1 MTLVQAP
8 RRFVILSGSR
18 SGTSLLSETLNV
30 HPEILCHGELFHPT
44 PASHIKRQEG
54 DLSVEEA
61 VALRDRDPIGY
72 LDWALTRPGV
82 AAAGFKMW
90 RSQQDAV
97 CDRLLADEATL
108 KIIYERENVLARFS
122 SSRLVKATGIY
133 NINSERARPGKLN
146 TLVDFNRK
154 AFLGYFDAHRALF
167 AGYRARAR
175 GPVLDL
181 TYRDVIETGF
191 SRVLAFLGVAEQALP
206 PQKQRL
212 HSNEILSRFAE
223 ADRDA
228 IRKTLAE
235 IGHPEWVSE

>member
-1 MTLVQAP
+1 MTFVDSP

-54 DLSVEEA
+54 DLSLEEA
-61 VALRDRDPIGY
+61 VALRDSDPSGF
-72 LDWALTRPGV
+72 LDWALNRPRV
-82 AAAGFKMW
+82 AVAGFKMW
-90 RSQQDAV
+90 RSQHEAI
-97 CDRLLADEATL
+97 CDRLLADEETL

-133 NINSERARPGKLN
+133 NLKSEKARPEKLD

-154 AFLGYFDAHRALF
+154 AFFDYLDAHRALF
-167 AGYRARAR
+167 SAYREKAR
-175 GPVLDL
+175 GRVLYL
-181 TYRDVIETGF
+181 TYHDIVENGF
-191 SRVLAFLGVAEQALP
+191 SRVLQFLGVSEVALL

-212 HSNEILSRFAE
+212 HSNEILLRFAE
-223 ADRDA
+223 KDRET
-228 IRKTLAE
+228 IRKILDE
-235 IGHPEWVSE
+235 VGHPEWISE